1 MTSEVIGR
9 FEQVLR
15 FASTRGIAE
24 VHIKPGQRP
33 LYRRSGALISR
44 KDEATFSEADLD
56 EVAAGLVPGAWL
68 AQWAEGRDVT
78 FPRGVVG
85 CGRFRVTAFRQRG
98 AVGLV
103 VHVVP
108 AKAQVLRE
116 LGLPKVLGTWALL
129 PRGLVVVAGPPG
141 SGRSVTWQAL
151 VEHINTVA
159 LQPRHVITL
168 EDPIEVLFDDK
179 MAFIRQREL
188 RTDTGDLAA
197 ALSHMS
203 RMDCDVVAIGDLPAE
218 HLETAL
224 ALAEQGRLV
233 LAVTSGGP
241 PVEWLRQTLARQ
253 EPARR
258 EPFRQRLAA
267 QLKGLSY
274 QKLVPTADG
283 KARVPAI
290 ETVTFSPQMADI
302 LRGSG
307 DVAALQPLIDQG
319 RATGCQTL
327 EQSLIDLAHAGT
339 IAVDQALLASDQPD
353 VLRNRIA
360 GVTVA
365 VPLQAMGKVDDLPF

>member
-68 AQWAEGRDVT
+68 AQWEAGHDVT

-108 AKAQVLRE
+108 AKAQALRE
-116 LGLPKVLGTWALL
+116 LNLPKVLGTWALL
-129 PRGLVVVAGPPG
+129 PRGLVIIAGPPG

-151 VEHINTVA
+151 IEHINTVA
-159 LQPRHVITL
+159 PQPRHVMTL

-197 ALSHMS
+197 ALSHIA
-203 RMDCDVVAIGDLPAE
+203 RMDCDVVAIGDLPAD
-218 HLETAL
+218 HLESAI

-233 LAVTSGGP
+233 LAVVSGGLP
-241 PVEWLRQTLARQ
+241 GAHFCWVAQVPQT
-253 EPARR
+253 
-258 EPFRQRLAA
+258 
-267 QLKGLSY
+267 
-274 QKLVPTADG
+274 
-283 KARVPAI
+283 
-290 ETVTFSPQMADI
+290 
-302 LRGSG
+302 
-307 DVAALQPLIDQG
+307 
-319 RATGCQTL
+319 
-327 EQSLIDLAHAGT
+327 
-339 IAVDQALLASDQPD
+339 
-353 VLRNRIA
+353 
-360 GVTVA
+360 
-365 VPLQAMGKVDDLPF
+365 